1 MDRFE
6 RLLSVQD
13 APAWKPAA
21 AAYRYA
27 MEACGADAAESMLVA
42 VHPWDI
48 HGANRAGLATGFIDR
63 TGARYPEFFARPDI
77 EAPTLVE
84 LAHSLQGSGRA

>member
-6 RLLSVQD
+6 RLLSVTD

-27 MEACGADAAESMLVA
+27 MEVCGAEAAESMLVA

-48 HGANRAGLATGFIDR
+48 HGAHRAGLTTGFINR
-63 TGARYPEFFARPDI
+63 TSFRYPRFFARPDI
-77 EAPTLVE
+77 ETANLVE
-84 LAHSLQGSGRA
+84 LAHALEGRGHA